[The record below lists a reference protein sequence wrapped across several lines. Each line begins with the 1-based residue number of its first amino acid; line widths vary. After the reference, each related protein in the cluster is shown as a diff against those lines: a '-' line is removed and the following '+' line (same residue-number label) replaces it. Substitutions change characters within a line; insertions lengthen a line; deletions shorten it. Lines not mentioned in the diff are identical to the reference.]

1 MYILCYYI
9 YMEGIYRATTTTL
22 SFVRYHL
29 VFCARYRRK
38 IFLIDGLEARF
49 RELVTQIC
57 ERNAFDII
65 SLECNVDYCHL
76 FVSVLPT
83 VSPHEVV
90 KEIKQGSAPVLL
102 AEFPKLSKMPNLWTR
117 NFLAST
123 AEHLPQG
130 DITEYVLLQ
139 RARG

>member
-1 MYILCYYI
+1 MKDF
-9 YMEGIYRATTTTL
+9 YRATSTTL
-22 SFVRYHL
+22 SIVRYHL

-49 RELVTQIC
+49 RELVSQIC
-57 ERNAFDII
+57 AQNSFDII

-83 VSPHEVV
+83 VSPYAVV

-123 AEHLPQG
+123 SEYLPPE
-130 DITEYVLLQ
+130 DIAEYVLQQ
-139 RARG
+139 RPR